1 MHKQRFFWIKM
12 KLFSRTISIYHGSF
26 FEVSF
31 HQVLLQ
37 LNNLYLRDTIFIPI
51 SNYLSFLEHFF

>member
-1 MHKQRFFWIKM
+1 M